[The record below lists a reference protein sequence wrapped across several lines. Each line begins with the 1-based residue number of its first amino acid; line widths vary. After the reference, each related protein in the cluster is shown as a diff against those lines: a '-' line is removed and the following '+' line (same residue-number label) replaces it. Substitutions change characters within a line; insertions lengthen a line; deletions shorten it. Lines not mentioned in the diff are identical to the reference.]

1 MARRNILKTVRNVVL
16 SIIMLLLLFAAA
28 GVAYVRFVG
37 NNSKQASI
45 AKTTPPPSQ
54 LSLPAAHK
62 PDPKAPVGVALQSLY
77 SPVKAGQNTSISVK
91 TTPQA
96 KCTIK
101 VTYDGKPSTDSGLA
115 PKFADNYG
123 SATWSW
129 TVEKSV
135 PKGKWPVAVT
145 CVYNKHSGF
154 LQKDLQVD

>member
-1 MARRNILKTVRNVVL
+1 MARRNTLKTVRNVALSALILLVL
-16 SIIMLLLLFAAA
+16 FLAA

-37 NNSKQASI
+37 NDSQTAQSQ
-45 AKTTPPPSQ
+45 TTPPQPK
-54 LSLPAAHK
+54 LSLPEPHK
-62 PDPKAPVGVALQSLY
+62 PDPKAAVGVALQSLY
-77 SPVKAGQNTSISVK
+77 TPIKAGQNTSITVR
-91 TTPQA
+91 TTPTA

-101 VTYDGKPSTDSGLA
+101 VTYNGKPSTDSGLA
-115 PKFADNYG
+115 DKNADGYG
-123 SATWSW
+123 MATWSW